1 MTVETLA
8 NFVASKR
15 KALKLTQP
23 QLADKAGVGL
33 RFLRE
38 LEAGKATLR
47 MDKVND
53 VLHLFGHELGPVPME
68 RNSTDSRKRDET
80 DANG

>member
-1 MTVETLA
+1 MNDRSLA
-8 NFVASKR
+8 KFVTSRR

-23 QLADKAGVGL
+23 ELARKVGVGL

-53 VLHLFGHELGPVPME
+53 VLFFFGHHLVPGPLPAE
-68 RNSTDSRKRDET
+68 PATPAPSS
-80 DANG
+80 DAQG

>member
-1 MTVETLA
+1 MGYPMSTESLA
-8 NFVASKR
+8 TFVASKR

-23 QLADKAGVGL
+23 QLADRAGVGL

-53 VLHLFGHELGPVPME
+53 VLRQFGHELGPVPMTHHAT
-68 RNSTDSRKRDET
+68 N
-80 DANG
+80 DASG

>member
-1 MTVETLA
+1 MDNQALA
-8 NFVASKR
+8 TFVTSRR

-23 QLADKAGVGL
+23 ELAGKTGVGL

-53 VLHLFGHELGPVPME
+53 VLFFFGHHLVPGPLPAE
-68 RNSTDSRKRDET
+68 PATPTPSP
-80 DANG
+80 DA

>member
-1 MTVETLA
+1 MEYQLLA
-8 NFVASKR
+8 EFIASRR

-23 QLADKAGVGL
+23 ELAQKTGVGL

-38 LEAGKATLR
+38 LEGGKATLR

-53 VLHLFGHELGPVPME
+53 VLFFFGHHLVPGPLGTDDME
-68 RNSTDSRKRDET
+68 PTLPT
-80 DANG
+80 DAKG

>member
-1 MTVETLA
+1 MSTESLA
-8 NFVASKR
+8 TFVASKR

-23 QLADKAGVGL
+23 QLADRAGVGL

-53 VLHLFGHELGPVPME
+53 VLRQFGHELGPVPMTHHAT
-68 RNSTDSRKRDET
+68 N
-80 DANG
+80 DASG

>member
-1 MTVETLA
+1 MNAESLGD
-8 NFVASKR
+8 FVTSRR

-23 QLADKAGVGL
+23 QLADRAGVGL

-53 VLHLFGHELGPVPME
+53 VLRLFGHELGPRQMN
-68 RNSTDSRKRDET
+68 RNTPS